1 MEKGEL
7 FRIVAV
13 GRGGRSV
20 SVSGGDIPTS
30 YLNKIEAR
38 KALKELKPVFKG
50 TGVRLKIGEVGDRYK
65 WRG

>member
-13 GRGGRSV
+13 GRGGRNV

-30 YLNKIEAR
+30 YLDKNEAR
-38 KALKELKPVFKG
+38 KSLKELKPIFKG
-50 TGVRLKIGEVGDRYK
+50 TGVRLKIGKVDGRYK